1 MKFYTLETLYLQT
14 NNAFAIILFMDQS
27 SYREWLILSKGILFS
42 PHRFWKQLDVEKQS
56 INQVLSSFLL
66 PWLGLTSMIVFIGF
80 MVVHP
85 HIQYFE
91 ALKNTVVVFARLFFA
106 VYAAAWIF
114 DKLNAAFGCF
124 IAFHQ
129 AFAMVAFTL
138 PVLCAESILSI
149 FFPETFFVK
158 AVLLYSIILFYMG
171 CTTVF
176 NFGRLKALGF
186 ALLLFLTML
195 GVALSIS
202 LLLPIV
208 NQPL

>member
-1 MKFYTLETLYLQT
+1 MWK
-14 NNAFAIILFMDQS
+14 NNPSTKCFL
-27 SYREWLILSKGILFS
+27 R
-42 PHRFWKQLDVEKQS
+42 
-56 INQVLSSFLL
+56 FLL

-138 PVLCAESILSI
+138 PVLCVESILSI
-149 FFPETFFVK
+149 FFPETFLSKRFFFT
-158 AVLLYSIILFYMG
+158 VLSCFIW
-171 CTTVF
+171 VVQ
-176 NFGRLKALGF
+176 
-186 ALLLFLTML
+186 LFL
-195 GVALSIS
+195 IS
-202 LLLPIV
+202 ED
-208 NQPL
+208 